1 MKRRILFLA
10 AACLAL
16 LLAGC
21 AFTEEITATT
31 VVVKKNGT
39 VEEYVITDFDKDYY
53 TLDELEQSLNQ
64 QIAAYNQAAGE
75 GAAQLKEVKQ
85 IEGISQIRV
94 QFVYAS
100 FEDYEKIPVSDR
112 VFFCGTVSEAY
123 EAGYGFVPMIG
134 QESGETISKDSVLE
148 LGDKKIIIAE
158 EALTVKVPG
167 KITYVSEGVTVT
179 DKKEAVLPENTGIL
193 SYIIFE

>member
-1 MKRRILFLA
+1 MKRKILFLA

-21 AFTEEITATT
+21 AFAEEITATT

-64 QIAAYNQAAGE
+64 QIAAYNQTAGE
-75 GAAQLKEVKQ
+75 GAAELKEVEQ
-85 IEGISQIRV
+85 IEDSSQIRV
-94 QFVYAS
+94 RFIYAS
-100 FEDYEKIPVSDR
+100 YEDYEKIPVSDR

-123 EAGYGFVPMIG
+123 DAGYVFVPMIG
-134 QESGETISKDSVLE
+134 QDSGETISKESVLE
-148 LGDKKIIIAE
+148 LGDKKIVIAE

-167 KITYVSEGVTVT
+167 KITYVSEGVIVT
-179 DKKEAVLPENTGIL
+179 DKKEAVLPESTGIL
-193 SYIIFE
+193 SYVIFE